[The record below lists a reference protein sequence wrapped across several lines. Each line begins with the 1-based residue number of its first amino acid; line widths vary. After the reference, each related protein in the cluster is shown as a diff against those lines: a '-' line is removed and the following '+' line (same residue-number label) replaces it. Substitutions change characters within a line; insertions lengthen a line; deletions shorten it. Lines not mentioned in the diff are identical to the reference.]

1 MKHITKFIY
10 IVLASALM
18 FACQTKNTEK
28 YLYISEDSYSFA
40 YDGEDSISVTVMTGE
55 SWTAAPDA
63 DWLTVTKVDNET
75 AVIKAEKNTT
85 LETRT
90 AKVTFTAGNES
101 REFVAEQF
109 PKTFEGR
116 LKDIYGSYM
125 YSSISRNGKYAGA
138 LILEL
143 KEGSETESIGVPYIV
158 NLETGEVIETF
169 PSSEDHNVLAAIS
182 DDGNT
187 VIYGNVIDV
196 DFKVYSNG
204 ERVTLNLPEGFRN
217 AVPQGFSSDA
227 SVIVGYATNSITGDL
242 TPMKW
247 VNGEP
252 IALEI
257 PTEDEFGRPITI
269 GAMAR
274 GCSADGSIV
283 YGSEW
288 QTMGAIYWV
297 GEEMHYLASKY
308 INYEDV
314 VSSSGNQITSGYFQ
328 RLADLNCASHNGK
341 YVALQYNDAI
351 PAVLETETG
360 KITVFNGMGGVCQTV
375 DNNGN
380 VFIATPSTSPMDCI
394 VANMSDPSTYVSF
407 QDYIKTNFG
416 ITVPSNKIVYN
427 VSEDGKTFGGMSAF
441 ELTPPYVEY
450 IGFYLSF
457 SFAPEN

>member
-1 MKHITKFIY
+1 
-10 IVLASALM
+10 M

-40 YDGEDSISVTVMTGE
+40 YDGEDSIRVTVMTGE
-55 SWTAAPDA
+55 SWTAAPEA
-63 DWLTVTKVDNET
+63 EWLTVTKVDNET

-109 PKTFEGR
+109 PKTFEGK

-204 ERVTLNLPEGFRN
+204 EPVTLNLPSGFTN
-217 AVPQGFSSDA
+217 PVPQGLSSDA
-227 SVIVGYATNSITGDL
+227 SVIVGYATNGVTGDL

-257 PTEDEFGRPITI
+257 PTEDEFGRPNTI

-288 QTMGAIYWV
+288 KTMAAVYWV
-297 GEEMHYLASKY
+297 GEEMHYLASDY
-308 INYEDV
+308 VNPEDV
-314 VSSSGNQITSGYFQ
+314 IFTSGNNTSGYFS
-328 RLADLNCASHNGK
+328 RLADLNSVSHNGK
-341 YVALQYNDAI
+341 YLAVSFINEGGESVYGGI
-351 PAVLETETG
+351 PSVVDVETG
-360 KITVFNGMGGVCQTV
+360 KITVLDELGGGLAQTV

-380 VFIATPSTSPMDCI
+380 VFIATPNMSPMDCI
-394 VANMSDPSTYVSF
+394 VANLGTPSSSVSF
-407 QDYIKTNFG
+407 QDYIKSNFG

-450 IGFYLSF
+450 IGFYLSC
-457 SFAPEN
+457 SNESEN